1 MRKIWDIPGGIH
13 PPENKQQSLR
23 SAIAAVPLPE
33 RLILPLNQHAGAPA
47 KPVISVGDRVL
58 KGQLLAEPA
67 GFISAAIHAPTSGTI
82 SAIEDHPIPHASG
95 MSATCIMLV
104 PDGRDDWCAHHGVED
119 YTTASPTALLGLIR
133 DAGITGLGG
142 AGFPSAV
149 KLGPKQPIDT
159 LIINGTECEP
169 YITAD
174 DILMQERA
182 EQIIAGVKIIA
193 HILGNPANLLI
204 GVEDNK
210 PKAFDALEA
219 AARNSGIE
227 VIEFPTKYPS
237 GGEKQLIQILTGKEV
252 PSGRLPAD
260 LGIVCQ
266 NVGTTVAVYRAIRFG
281 EPLIS
286 RVTTVTGEACGS
298 NGNFEVLLGTPIS
311 HLLQLNGFDRKQCG
325 RLVMGGPMMGFT
337 LTDTS
342 VPVIK
347 ATNCILA
354 GSRREFPPAPPA
366 QACIRCGLCAEACP
380 ASLLPQQLF
389 WYAQSQN
396 LERLEAHNL
405 FDCIECG
412 ACAYVCPSNIPLVQY
427 YRAGKGEIRKVEA
440 EKRKADHARL
450 RFEFHKERLEKAEAE
465 KTAKRETRRLAA
477 EAAQARASAV
487 GEATATDNTAT
498 QTRVTQTTA
507 ELPAPTSSVDDMIQ
521 AAMARAAA
529 RQTAISPEEQQAKI
543 ERSIETAKNRVQV
556 AEAKLAETASGQFE
570 PEQLDKLRAKVEDA
584 RLKLAE
590 AERKLVELVT
600 VPASSVNATV
610 TAKVEASPRQQLQK
624 SISLLQERMATT
636 EGKIAE
642 ATDDAVIA
650 ALRTGLEKQREKLAQ
665 AQQELAQLGDSA
677 DDQPVADQP
686 VLDAAAA
693 AIARAQA
700 KAEAMAAL
708 SPLEKLDATLESF
721 DQRIAKAQEKLEK
734 AEAENSEHVDTL
746 RSALE
751 KLQSKRAE
759 TAQQRQELNNQQLND
774 QPGGQ

>member
-13 PPENKQQSLR
+13 PPENKKQSLR
-23 SAIAAVPLPE
+23 SAIATVPLPE

-47 KPVISVGDRVL
+47 KPVVSVGDRVL

-82 SAIEDHPIPHASG
+82 SAMEDHPIPHPSG
-95 MSATCIMLV
+95 MNAPCIMLV
-104 PDGRDDWCAHHGVED
+104 PDGREEWCTHHGVED
-119 YTTASPTALLGLIR
+119 YSAASPTALLGLIR

-182 EQIIAGVKIIA
+182 EEIIAGVKIIA

-210 PKAFDALEA
+210 PKAFEALEA

-266 NVGTTVAVYRAIRFG
+266 NVGTTLAVYRAIQFG

-286 RVTTVTGEACGS
+286 RVTTVTGEACAS

-311 HLLQLNGFDRKQCG
+311 HLLQLNGFDREQCG

-347 ATNCILA
+347 STNCILA

-465 KTAKRETRRLAA
+465 KTARREARRLAA
-477 EAAQARASAV
+477 EAAQAKVNSSP
-487 GEATATDNTAT
+487 
-498 QTRVTQTTA
+498 
-507 ELPAPTSSVDDMIQ
+507 ELPAAETPGEQPAPANSVDDMIQ

-556 AEAKLAETASGQFE
+556 AEAKLAEAASGQYE
-570 PEQLDKLRAKVEDA
+570 AEQLDKLRAKVEDA

-590 AERKLVELVT
+590 AERKLVELVN
-600 VPASSVNATV
+600 ASGVAAV
-610 TAKVEASPRQQLQK
+610 VDKLQASPREQLQK
-624 SISLLQERMATT
+624 NIASIEQRMATT
-636 EGKIAE
+636 EAKIAE
-642 ATDDAVIA
+642 ASDEAIIA

-665 AQQELAQLGDSA
+665 AQQELAELRDT
-677 DDQPVADQP
+677 DDQPVAAQP
-686 VLDAAAA
+686 ELDAAAA

-708 SPLEKLDATLESF
+708 SPLEKLDAALESF
-721 DQRIAKAQEKLEK
+721 DQRIAKAREKLAQ
-734 AEAENSEHVDTL
+734 AEADNAEHIDTL
-746 RSALE
+746 RNALE
-751 KLQSKRAE
+751 KLQGKRAE
-759 TAQQRQELNNQQLND
+759 TAQQRQALNSQRLHD
-774 QPGGQ
+774 QPFNSQPINNPPRGQ